1 MINNVEYA
9 YEDVSIVVQGKSV
22 PLTGVKR
29 IEYGET
35 KAHSNIYGR
44 GNVPVAAGRGKKEM
58 KEGTLTIL
66 QSELSAMEDAMPP
79 GKSITDRAMFTI
91 TVSYAPEVGAR
102 RTDKL
107 LGCRFT
113 DIPKGIGDEDANM
126 DVELKFLPLAI
137 QYGAQ

>member
-1 MINNVEYA
+1 MINGQEYA
-9 YEDVSIVVQGKSV
+9 YEDVQIQVEGKSI

-35 KAHSNIYGR
+35 KVHTNIYGR
-44 GNVPVAAGRGKKEM
+44 GNRSVAMGRGKKEM

-66 QSELSAMEDAMPP
+66 QSELSAMEDAMPK
-79 GKSITDRAMFTI
+79 GKSITDRKPFAI
-91 TVSYAPEVGAR
+91 TVAYAPETGPR

-113 DIPKGIGDEDANM
+113 DIPKGIGDEDTEM
-126 DVELKFLPLAI
+126 TVELKFLPFAI
-137 QYGAQ
+137 EYGSL